1 VKSRI
6 KDAARRVAHPLA
18 AGLQRLG
25 VTPNQVTFVGLL
37 LTFAAAWALAQGRFP
52 LATALLLVG
61 SVCDMLDGDLA
72 RLSGNASRF
81 GAFLDST
88 IDRYAELALFFG
100 AALYFAAAGEVSIVA
115 ATFLAASGS
124 ILVSYARARAEGL
137 GLECKVG
144 LMERPERL
152 VVLILATAFGPV
164 ALTWALWG
172 LAGLTH
178 ATAIQRIVHVQRT
191 LRSATG
197 AP

>member
-1 VKSRI
+1 MKSRI

-18 AGLQRLG
+18 AGLHRLG
-25 VTPNQVTFVGLL
+25 VTPNQVTLVGLL
-37 LTFAAAWALAQGRFP
+37 LTFAAAWALATGRFG
-52 LATALLLVG
+52 LATTLLVVG

-72 RLSGNASRF
+72 RLGKSASRF

-100 AALYFAAAGEVSIVA
+100 AALFFAAAGDVPGVA

-124 ILVSYARARAEGL
+124 VLVSYARARAEGL

-152 VVLILATAFGPV
+152 VVLIVATAFGPV
-164 ALTWALWG
+164 ALTWALWA
-172 LAGLTH
+172 LTALTH

-191 LRSATG
+191 LRDAPG

>member
-1 VKSRI
+1 MKTRI
-6 KDAARRVAHPLA
+6 KHAARRVAHPLA
-18 AGLQRLG
+18 AGLQKLG
-25 VTPNQVTFVGLL
+25 VTPNQVTFFGLL
-37 LTFAAAWALAQGRFP
+37 LTFAAAAALAQGRFG
-52 LATALLLVG
+52 LATGLLLVG

-100 AALYFAAAGEVSIVA
+100 AALYFAAAGAVPVVA

-152 VVLILATAFGPV
+152 VVLIVATAFGPV

-172 LAGLTH
+172 LAALTH

-191 LRSATG
+191 LRG
-197 AP
+197 APGAP